1 MLARVMSVIISMLR
15 SVNVGGHQKIKMDA
29 LREFYESLGFSDVQT
44 YIQSGNVLFR
54 AKSQDLT
61 RLSMR
66 IKNGIEQRF
75 GFRTDVIL
83 RTPSD
88 LQGVLARNPFA
99 KRPGIEPSKLL
110 VDFLVREPSA
120 EARDKVSKLITDP
133 EELRI
138 DGRELYM
145 YFPNGMARPKIS
157 WGAVEKLLNTPG
169 TGRNLNTVR
178 NLLEIAQKLEV
189 QPHSSRS

>member
-1 MLARVMSVIISMLR
+1 MLARSMGVIISMLR
-15 SVNVGGHQKIKMDA
+15 SVNVGGHHKLKMEA
-29 LREFYESLGFSDVQT
+29 LRALYETLGFSDVQT
-44 YIQSGNVLFR
+44 YIQSGNVIFR
-54 AKSQDLT
+54 TKRQDLA
-61 RLSMR
+61 RLSKR
-66 IKNGIEQRF
+66 IEDELERRF

-88 LQGVLARNPFA
+88 LQDVMARNLFA
-99 KRPGIEPSKLL
+99 KRPGIDPSKLL
-110 VDFLVREPSA
+110 VDFLARVPSA
-120 EARDKVSKLITDP
+120 EAVDRVRKLNTEP

-169 TGRNLNTVR
+169 TGRNLNTIR
-178 NLLEIAQKLEV
+178 KLLEIAQKLETP
-189 QPHSSRS
+189 QRSIRS